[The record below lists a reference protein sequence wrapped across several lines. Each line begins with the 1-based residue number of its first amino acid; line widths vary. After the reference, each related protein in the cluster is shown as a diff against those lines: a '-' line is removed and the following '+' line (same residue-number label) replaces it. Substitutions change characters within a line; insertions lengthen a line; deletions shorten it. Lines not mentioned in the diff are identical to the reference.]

1 MTAFDTRIA
10 SVCWGCIVA
19 VMCLPAAARD
29 DTRLLRD
36 RAPDQRPTL
45 LVLGTAHF
53 DNPGR
58 DVVNTQV
65 DDILAP
71 ARQAEIDEAVAQLAS
86 FRPTHV
92 AVEWPIKKQA
102 ALDAR
107 YGDYQAGK
115 YRLGR
120 SETEQIGLK
129 LAAKLHLPRVYAVD
143 WNEDSPGQDEDYDW
157 VAYGQAHG
165 QKAQVTALLD
175 PKGAI
180 GIVPLGTLTIG
191 EWLLQLNRPETLAAN
206 HRNYFDWAA
215 IGDAERQPGAN
226 WVGQWYARNLRIF
239 INLVRIADRPED
251 RMLVVYGQ
259 GHAYLLRQFAT
270 ESGAFRIVDVDEV
283 IKAKQ

>member
-1 MTAFDTRIA
+1 MSGLNTWILSVCCGCIIAAVSMTANA
-10 SVCWGCIVA
+10 QE
-19 VMCLPAAARD
+19 

-36 RAPDQRPTL
+36 RAADQRPTL

-58 DVVNTQV
+58 DVVNTKV
-65 DDILAP
+65 DDVLAP
-71 ARQAEIDEAVAQLAS
+71 ARQAEINAVVEQLAAY
-86 FRPTHV
+86 RPTHI

-107 YGDYQAGK
+107 YRDYRDGK
-115 YRLGR
+115 YQLGR
-120 SETEQIGLK
+120 GEEEQLALK
-129 LAAKLHLPRVYAVD
+129 LAARLHLARVYAVD
-143 WNEDSPGQDEDYDW
+143 WNEEPPGTDADYDW

-165 QKAQVTALLD
+165 QKTQVAALLD

-180 GIVPLGTLTIG
+180 GMVPLGTQTIG
-191 EWLLQLNRPETLAAN
+191 KWLLQLNRPETLAAN

-215 IGDAERQPGAN
+215 IGDAEHQPGAN

-239 INLVRIADRPED
+239 TNLVRAAARPED

-270 ESGAFRIVDVDEV
+270 ESGAFRVVDVDDV
-283 IKAKQ
+283 LRY